1 MKVVLL
7 IFFYLAGNETP
18 LDLIFQLVLV
28 GWCGSTRMM
37 VLDLRRVVPGI
48 SVDKLNLK
56 ERTGVANSNLFSP
69 LV

>member
-1 MKVVLL
+1 MEVTDLDGLSQQVGVLP
-7 IFFYLAGNETP
+7 GEE
-18 LDLIFQLVLV
+18 
-28 GWCGSTRMM
+28 CGSTRMM